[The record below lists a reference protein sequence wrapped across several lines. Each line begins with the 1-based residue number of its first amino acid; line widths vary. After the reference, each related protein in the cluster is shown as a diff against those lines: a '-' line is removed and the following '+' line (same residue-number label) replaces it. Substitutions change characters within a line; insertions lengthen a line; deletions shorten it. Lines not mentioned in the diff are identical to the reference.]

1 MRIDLAI
8 CTFGRGDTVLATVK
22 KSVGEFGAFAN
33 VVVVD
38 NNTEGL
44 PTAVLNA
51 LGSLP
56 VKVIHEP
63 STGLSRAR
71 NRALSESNSDYVWFI
86 DDDASLCAGFSGELN
101 RHVTNI
107 TAMGNDHRP
116 AYGGGLILAASEEDT
131 ANNIGRFELGLLSC
145 MNANE
150 PFAQPWGANMFVDR
164 SVALKV
170 GGFDPRLG
178 WVKESGA
185 LLGEEDDLFIRMQ
198 ADVPETRRRPFF
210 ADRCS
215 VHHWI
220 PKTRR
225 ELRWLIPRALKG
237 GKSNFI
243 VYKNAPIR
251 EGLSAA
257 KKVLRSPSRE
267 NLLYATFVGGKL
279 LQRCKGA

>member
-1 MRIDLAI
+1 MRVDLAV
-8 CTFGRGDTVLATVK
+8 CTFGRGDTVLSTIK
-22 KSVGEFGAFAN
+22 KSVSEFGAFSK
-33 VVVVD
+33 VLVID
-38 NNTEGL
+38 NNLNGL
-44 PTAVLNA
+44 PSDITAA
-51 LGSLP
+51 LHDLP
-56 VKVIHEP
+56 VTIIHEP
-63 STGLSRAR
+63 ATGLSRAR
-71 NRALSESNSDYVWFI
+71 NRALSDSTADYVWFI
-86 DDDASLCAGFSGELN
+86 DDDASLCANFSNELP
-101 RHVTNI
+101 RHIERISSMQPET
-107 TAMGNDHRP
+107 RP
-116 AYGGGLILAASEEDT
+116 AYGGGLILAASEGQT
-131 ANNIGRFELGLLSC
+131 ADNIGRFELGLLSC

-164 SVALKV
+164 EVALRV
-170 GGFDPRLG
+170 DGFDPRLG
-178 WVKESGA
+178 WVKETGA
-185 LLGEEDDLFIRMQ
+185 LLGEEDDLFLRMQ
-198 ADVPETRRRPFF
+198 ATVPEARRQPYF

-257 KKVLRSPSRE
+257 KRVLKSPTRE
-267 NLLYATFVGGKL
+267 NLLFATFVGGKL